1 MILDVVSTNG
11 IDVCFEE
18 ERKRLDDILCHDL
31 ELMSLLLRS
40 FAIFSMYSCF
50 AMRMDAITELRFA
63 LNCVQIF
70 SLFDFFA
77 RLKSSFL
84 CLVCLLMFDL
94 IHGGSFGLTVIS
106 LNGMDCFAASM
117 IMLETLSAISST
129 LFAADIK
136 LQSFSLRSRLYL
148 L

>member
-1 MILDVVSTNG
+1 MILDVVSKNG

-77 RLKSSFL
+77 RLKSRFL
-84 CLVCLLMFDL
+84 CLICLLMFCL
-94 IHGGSFGLTVIS
+94 LWWLVRSHCYFFKWNGLFCYF
-106 LNGMDCFAASM
+106 NDYA
-117 IMLETLSAISST
+117 
-129 LFAADIK
+129 
-136 LQSFSLRSRLYL
+136 
-148 L
+148 

>member
-1 MILDVVSTNG
+1 MIPDVVSKNG

-50 AMRMDAITELRFA
+50 AMRMDAVTELCFV
-63 LNCVQIF
+63 LNCVQMC

-77 RLKSSFL
+77 RLKSRFL
-84 CLVCLLMFDL
+84 RLICLLIFDPWWL
-94 IHGGSFGLTVIS
+94 VWSHCYFFKWNGLFC
-106 LNGMDCFAASM
+106 CFNDYA
-117 IMLETLSAISST
+117 
-129 LFAADIK
+129 
-136 LQSFSLRSRLYL
+136 
-148 L
+148 